1 MSIPVQA
8 DVNRSIVTG
17 EVDGIMCNL
26 RDVRYSFT
34 TWLAYEILL
43 VRSGHRLVRSGE
55 LLLTLLMPRCV
66 HNRAEH

>member
-1 MSIPVQA
+1 MLTVLIGLQVGAGTLVSIPVQA

-17 EVDGIMCNL
+17 AVDGIMCNL

-43 VRSGHRLVRSGE
+43 VRSTGW
-55 LLLTLLMPRCV
+55 
-66 HNRAEH
+66 